1 MKVGVIIPIHAP
13 QTGANVNVPTYAE
26 VKSIACTAEREGLD
40 SAWITD
46 HLLFRMPPDYVSRG
60 SHEAF
65 TFWSGLAEATTR
77 IELGALVLCTAFRNP
92 AVLAKEAISL
102 DDIANHRITLGL
114 GCGWH
119 EPEFKAFGIPFTNR
133 VSKFEEAMSIIH
145 PMLREGKA
153 TFEGR
158 FYQALDLDVSPRDE
172 RPGGIPILIASKQ
185 ARMMELTA
193 TFADQW
199 NTAWWGDV
207 DGYKAAAA
215 NQDAACLRVQ
225 RDPATLTKTAGVM
238 IDLTED
244 PALKDSYDPAKVIK
258 GPIEHVA
265 EKLRSYAETDCA
277 HVICF
282 LVGLTAEKT
291 AKLAEAAR
299 LAGLLTQRS

>member
-1 MKVGVIIPIHAP
+1 MKVGVIIPAHAP
-13 QTGANVNVPTYAE
+13 QTGPNVQAPSYAE
-26 VKSIACTAEREGLD
+26 IKSIACTAEAEGLD

-65 TFWSGLAEATTR
+65 TIWAGLAEATTR

-102 DDIANHRITLGL
+102 DAIANHRITLGL

-145 PMLREGKA
+145 PMLREGSV

-158 FYQALDLDVSPRDE
+158 FYQAVDCDVSPRDD

-185 ARMMELTA
+185 DRMMDLTA
-193 TFADQW
+193 RFADQW

-207 DGYKAAAA
+207 DGYKAASAK
-215 NQDAACLRVQ
+215 QDTACLRLQ
-225 RDPATLTKTAGVM
+225 RDPATLIRTAGVM
-238 IDLTED
+238 IDLTD
-244 PALKDSYDPAKVIK
+244 DLAPKDSYDPAKVIK

-277 HVICF
+277 HVICL
-282 LVGLTAEKT
+282 LVGLTDAKVV
-291 AKLAEAAR
+291 KLAEAAR
-299 LAGLLTQRS
+299 LAGLLTQ